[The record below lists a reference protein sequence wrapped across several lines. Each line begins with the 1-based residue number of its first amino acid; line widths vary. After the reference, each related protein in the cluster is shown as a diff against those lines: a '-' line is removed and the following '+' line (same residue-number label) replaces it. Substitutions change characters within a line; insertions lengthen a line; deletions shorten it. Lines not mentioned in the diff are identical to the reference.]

1 MKMDVEIV
9 ITPALKGNI
18 TTYLSI
24 KDINCGIIGSTH
36 ADLCQTHILR
46 SFERTRNAAIVTGE
60 T

>member
-1 MKMDVEIV
+1 MMEVEIV

-24 KDINCGIIGSTH
+24 KEINCGIIGNMH
-36 ADLCQTHILR
+36 AVLCQTHILR
-46 SFERTRNAAIVTGE
+46 SLDRTRNAATVTGE